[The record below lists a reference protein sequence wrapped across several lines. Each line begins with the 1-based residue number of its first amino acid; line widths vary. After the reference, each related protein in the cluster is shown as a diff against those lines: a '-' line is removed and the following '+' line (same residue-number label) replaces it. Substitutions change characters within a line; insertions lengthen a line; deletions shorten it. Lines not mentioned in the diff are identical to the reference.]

1 MMEKLMKKIENVKMK
16 WRGHEFGRFNNS
28 RKD

>member
-1 MMEKLMKKIENVKMK
+1 MMERLMKKIENVKRK
-16 WRGHEFGRFNNS
+16 WRCHEVGRFNNS